1 MSTSQNPL
9 SPREA
14 ANYWAQ
20 VSQHLA
26 AIRNDLSR
34 TLPEAPAG
42 MRGMSEDAVTA
53 MQEAF
58 DEALLAADAAM
69 GMSSRLA
76 NATTAQQ
83 PGKPPPQSRPQRTQ
97 QPYAHAGW

>member
-76 NATTAQQ
+76 NATAGQPAEQQ
-83 PGKPPPQSRPQRTQ
+83 QSRPQRTQ
-97 QPYAHAGW
+97 QQYAHAGW

>member
-1 MSTSQNPL
+1 MSSPQNPL
-9 SPREA
+9 SPHAA

-20 VSQHLA
+20 VSQYLA
-26 AIRNDLSR
+26 VIRNDLGR
-34 TLPEAPAG
+34 TLPQAPKG
-42 MRGMSEDAVTA
+42 MCGMSEDAVTA

-83 PGKPPPQSRPQRTQ
+83 PGQPQQFRPQRTQ